1 MYRKNY
7 GNSKLVGQILLQL
20 NRDLFNYSV
29 QKAEHKTLIPNRNL
43 RFWHRWEMAH
53 MENGVS
59 TVIPARIH

>member
-29 QKAEHKTLIPNRNL
+29 QKAEYKTLIPNRNL
-43 RFWHRWEMAH
+43 RF
-53 MENGVS
+53 
-59 TVIPARIH
+59 